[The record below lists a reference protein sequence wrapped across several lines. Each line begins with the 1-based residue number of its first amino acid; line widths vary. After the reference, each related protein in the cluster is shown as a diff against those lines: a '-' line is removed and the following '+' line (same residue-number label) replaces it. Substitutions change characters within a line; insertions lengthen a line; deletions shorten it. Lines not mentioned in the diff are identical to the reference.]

1 MWIFR
6 VADFFFLVFHMAIVI
21 LNLFGWIW
29 KPTRKACLIVQV
41 LTAASW
47 FGLGLIYG
55 IGFCPFTEWHWRV
68 LERLGE
74 RPQETSYIQ
83 YLVRRVFDLHVPAA
97 LVADVT
103 VVLFFI
109 AVIASVIVNIRDS
122 HKV

>member
-74 RPQETSYIQ
+74 RPQETSYLQ
-83 YLVRRVFDLHVPAA
+83 YLARRVFDWHVPAA

>member
-1 MWIFR
+1 MWLFR
-6 VADFFFLVFHMAIVI
+6 VADFFFLVFHMVLVI

-29 KPTRKACLIVQV
+29 KPTRKACLIVQA

-74 RPQETSYIQ
+74 RPQETSYLQ
-83 YLVRRVFDLHVPAA
+83 YLVRRVFDWHVPAA
-97 LVADVT
+97 LVNEVT

-109 AVIASVIVNIRDS
+109 AVIASVIVNIRDRR
-122 HKV
+122 KV